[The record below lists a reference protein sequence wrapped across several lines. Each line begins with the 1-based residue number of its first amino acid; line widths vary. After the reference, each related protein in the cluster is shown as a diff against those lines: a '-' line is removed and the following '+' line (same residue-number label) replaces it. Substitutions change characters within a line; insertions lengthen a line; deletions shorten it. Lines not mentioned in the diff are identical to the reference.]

1 MLSSYYIVTG
11 EPKNYPQY
19 DTQSPSPTGIKAF
32 YTYVENEMDLV
43 NRWSHPPNLL
53 PKADESQLLVMI
65 EPAIIPNSEEMEAY
79 EQFME
84 AGNTILLLKVNPKG
98 MFDQRIIFTEDGVT
112 SLHNITDQNE
122 HIYNAVIESPVI
134 LEADEHDDILLQ
146 SENKGTIALK
156 RAYGDGQLI
165 VANSPKWITNGN
177 ILKDDHLPLL
187 LTLFNEVNSQT
198 VLFDEY
204 LHGKQDASS
213 ILNVYPRWFILF
225 LFQGIILTCLFLW
238 YQGKR
243 FGPLLVPREE
253 TVRYSDER
261 IKALAAW
268 YMRGYHYKDSLHI
281 QADYVKLLLQ
291 ERWGIPYSKEWE
303 DIDIYLEKRLNK
315 IPELEV
321 NSFVVELTKV
331 LMKEKV
337 TKQDYLV
344 WSKKLDQLRKEVED
358 NEHTIGIPTREL

>member
-19 DTQSPSPTGIKAF
+19 DSQSPSPTGVKAF

-43 NRWSHPPNLL
+43 KRWSHPPNLL
-53 PKADESQLLVMI
+53 PKTDGNQLLVMI
-65 EPAIIPNSEEMEAY
+65 EPAIMPNSEEMEAY
-79 EQFME
+79 VQFME

-98 MFDQRIIFTEDGVT
+98 MFYQRIIFAEDEAKST
-112 SLHNITDQNE
+112 QNIIDQNE
-122 HIYNAVIESPVI
+122 HIYNGKIESPVI
-134 LEADEHDDILLQ
+134 LETDEQDEILLQ
-146 SENKGTIALK
+146 SENEGTIALK
-156 RAYGDGQLI
+156 RAYGEGQLI
-165 VANSPKWITNGN
+165 VANSPKWITNES
-177 ILKDDHLPLL
+177 ILKDDHLPLILGL
-187 LTLFNEVNSQT
+187 LNEVNSQT
-198 VLFDEY
+198 ILFDEY

-213 ILNVYPRWFILF
+213 ILKVYPRWFILF
-225 LFQGIILTCLFLW
+225 LFQGIILSCLFLW

-303 DIDIYLEKRLNK
+303 DIDIYLEKRLSN
-315 IPELEV
+315 IPKLEIKT
-321 NSFVVELTKV
+321 FVVELTKV
-331 LMKEKV
+331 LMQGKV
-337 TKQDYLV
+337 TKHDYLV

-358 NEHTIGIPTREL
+358 NEHTFGIPTREV